1 MKQSFDRVNQL
12 GEELNNLDVELATKG
27 VSTQFQKQMLEGEIP
42 PDKYSWQDMKSHLDR
57 NEWDDDQGERMAD
70 EILKVIKNRWE
81 AKQME
86 QRLNTQMGGFVENM
100 NPEQARVLQEQ
111 GVDPNYILQQMNLT
125 PGDMTTTQYSAGYS
139 QGQGHWGSA
148 SPINRQGLTSTAYY
162 GAPQGGRS
170 FQDVLGQYL
179 TPAQAP
185 TTAQTMTDQQR
196 QQLRALQQ
204 LATVSGGKFES
215 KV

>member
-1 MKQSFDRVNQL
+1 
-12 GEELNNLDVELATKG
+12 
-27 VSTQFQKQMLEGEIP
+27 
-42 PDKYSWQDMKSHLDR
+42 MKSHLDR

-86 QRLNTQMGGFVENM
+86 QRLNTQMGGFVQNM
-100 NPEQARVLQEQ
+100 NPEQARVLQER
-111 GVDPNYILQQMNLT
+111 GIDPNNLIQQMGIT
-125 PGDMTTTQYSAGYS
+125 PGNVSTTQYSAGFS
-139 QGQGHWGSA
+139 QGKGHWGSA

-179 TPAQAP
+179 TPTQNL
-185 TTAQTMTDQQR
+185 TKEQTMTDQQR

-204 LATVSGGKFES
+204 LATASGGRFET
-215 KV
+215 KE